1 MAYLAEIQLA
11 VKGARQLKELSDA
24 IESTSKRVDRLARD
38 IQTLSEGGIP
48 KTINN
53 LRNLV
58 QSAADAF
65 NEAALGT
72 DEATAA
78 AKNYVKVTG
87 ELNAGLRERSALLD
101 KITRQER
108 AAAIVRAGIG
118 MPAQQL
124 LLAAAAPGAPAMGGG
139 ARRRIT
145 GPVERLGGARTADE
159 AAMALRFAQA
169 LQQQVKPLSQID
181 ALYAGIA
188 GEASK
193 LQKIKALPSTEM
205 LNATARGL
213 QTIESIENRRF
224 TTAQRR
230 AQKLQ
235 QIQDYYGDTGMANA
249 GYGAQGPAVP
259 PTGIRRRTGIGAGAG
274 FGNRAG
280 GAISSAIIGGGFPLL
295 FGQGPAAAVGGALG
309 GAAGGILGGGFG
321 FALSI
326 AGTAIGD
333 LITQSETLNKTLATL
348 NSSLSATGSSSIT
361 TAADIKQLAKD
372 LSITNDEAVQLI
384 GTFSQFGD
392 AKTREAL
399 ASLFGG
405 VGGAATFEAIARA
418 GIDEKNALSS
428 IFELRKVIGNE
439 AATQLAL
446 QLDTVGATQTQAAL
460 LKLVVER
467 SIQSSVAAAKNVQF
481 TDNLLS
487 TWENIVAGIAGALSL
502 AIQFIQK
509 MREGSLLRLPFL
521 DQIASLLGG
530 VKART
535 GKQIAEERGS
545 AVEKRLRAE
554 IKAVMD
560 AVKKETGVLGTQ
572 NALQGRMAGSDKA
585 ARDAAR
591 LAEQRQE
598 QLRSAQIL
606 VSKKQAELKLSGA
619 ISEED
624 KLKSKY
630 EATRTE
636 RMQNY
641 VQLLR
646 KSLSDS
652 ERISLIEA
660 QNLDIQISK
669 LEYEK
674 ELNAVRKQQ
683 VQNIYAALDASNLL
697 NLNFERMALFAGAGK
712 TPLAFNPNL
721 NLVPGITDG
730 ELGAQAEIVRLE
742 LEKLI
747 APVEQLKTAAE
758 GIGTAFGDSFK
769 AAASGAM
776 TAQEALSSFFQSV
789 ADRFLDMAAQIIAKW
804 IEMTI
809 LNTALNLFPGGGLF
823 KGAGPVSGVAAFSG
837 AGMGS
842 KGFFLPDII
851 RPRAAGGPVSAG
863 SPYMVGERG
872 PELFVPGRSGTIV
885 PNNALSAGGTTS
897 VVVNVDAGA
906 SNVQGN
912 DAQASQLGKVIG
924 LAVQQEL
931 IKQKRPGGLLS

>member
-1 MAYLAEIQLA
+1 MAKYTADIEIAVRGGQQVDGLIKNLNRLNNSINVVNRNAKLLEGKGFNVASMENYSRAVFKAEN
-11 VKGARQLKELSDA
+11 A
-24 IESTSKRVDRLARD
+24 IRK
-38 IQTLSEGGIP
+38 
-48 KTINN
+48 
-53 LRNLV
+53 
-58 QSAADAF
+58 AAQ
-65 NEAALGT
+65 G
-72 DEATAA
+72 
-78 AKNYVKVTG
+78 
-87 ELNAGLRERSALLD
+87 
-101 KITRQER
+101 TRQEEQ
-108 AAAIVRAGIG
+108 AVKALVTAIDAENKAR
-118 MPAQQL
+118 
-124 LLAAAAPGAPAMGGG
+124 
-139 ARRRIT
+139 ARRNFLI
-145 GPVERLGGARTADE
+145 
-159 AAMALRFAQA
+159 AQEVA
-169 LQQQVKPLSQID
+169 
-181 ALYAGIA
+181 
-188 GEASK
+188 
-193 LQKIKALPSTEM
+193 
-205 LNATARGL
+205 
-213 QTIESIENRRF
+213 NRRQVIA
-224 TTAQRR
+224 T
-230 AQKLQ
+230 
-235 QIQDYYGDTGMANA
+235 ANA
-249 GYGAQGPAVP
+249 GAGLQGPQAAP
-259 PTGIRRRTGIGAGAG
+259 IRAGRGPASPIRGTVNMPGSPAALAASAGGATRSAG
-274 FGNRAG
+274 NLFSGRAG
-280 GAISSAIIGGGFPLL
+280 GAISSGIIGGGFPLL
-295 FGQGPAAAVGGALG
+295 FGQGPAAAAGGALG
-309 GAAGGILGGGFG
+309 GVAGGLLGGGFG
-321 FALSI
+321 FALAI

-348 NSSLSATGSSSIT
+348 NSSLSATGSSSVT

-418 GIDEKNALSS
+418 GLDEKNALSS

-446 QLDTVGATQTQAAL
+446 QLDAVGATQTQAAL

-535 GKQIAEERGS
+535 GKQIAAERGS

-554 IKAVMD
+554 IKAAMD

-646 KSLSDS
+646 KSLSDA

-660 QNLDIQISK
+660 QSLDIQISR

-674 ELNAVRKQQ
+674 ELNSVRKQQ

-697 NLNFERMALFAGAGK
+697 NLNFERMASFAGAGK

-721 NLVPGITDG
+721 NLVPGITGG

-747 APVEQLKTAAE
+747 TPVEQLKTAAE

-789 ADRFLDMAAQIIAKW
+789 ADRFMDMAAQIIAKW

-823 KGAGPVSGVAAFSG
+823 KGAGPVSGAAAFSG

-842 KGFFLPDII
+842 KGFSLPALI
-851 RPRAAGGPVSAG
+851 PMRAAGGPVSAG

-872 PELFVPGRSGTIV
+872 PELFVPGRSGSIV
-885 PNNALSAGGTTS
+885 ANHDLGGGPTS
-897 VVVNVDAGA
+897 VVVNVDASG

-912 DAQASQLGKVIG
+912 GNEANQLGKVIG

-931 IKQKRPGGLLS
+931 IKQKRPGGLLA

>member
-1 MAYLAEIQLA
+1 MAKYTADIEIAVRGGQQVDGLIKNLNRLNNSINVVNRNAKLLEGKGFNVASMENYSRAVFKAENA
-11 VKGARQLKELSDA
+11 
-24 IESTSKRVDRLARD
+24 
-38 IQTLSEGGIP
+38 
-48 KTINN
+48 
-53 LRNLV
+53 LRK
-58 QSAADAF
+58 AAQ
-65 NEAALGT
+65 G
-72 DEATAA
+72 
-78 AKNYVKVTG
+78 
-87 ELNAGLRERSALLD
+87 
-101 KITRQER
+101 TRQEEQ
-108 AAAIVRAGIG
+108 AVKSLVTAIDAENKAR
-118 MPAQQL
+118 
-124 LLAAAAPGAPAMGGG
+124 
-139 ARRRIT
+139 ARRNFLI
-145 GPVERLGGARTADE
+145 
-159 AAMALRFAQA
+159 AQEVA
-169 LQQQVKPLSQID
+169 
-181 ALYAGIA
+181 
-188 GEASK
+188 
-193 LQKIKALPSTEM
+193 
-205 LNATARGL
+205 
-213 QTIESIENRRF
+213 NRRQVIA
-224 TTAQRR
+224 T
-230 AQKLQ
+230 
-235 QIQDYYGDTGMANA
+235 ANA
-249 GYGAQGPAVP
+249 GAGLQGPQAAP
-259 PTGIRRRTGIGAGAG
+259 IRAGRGPTSPIRGTVNIPGSPAALAAGAG
-274 FGNRAG
+274 GSARAAGSMFSGRAG
-280 GAISSAIIGGGFPLL
+280 GAISSGIIGGGFPLL
-295 FGQGPAAAVGGALG
+295 FGQGPAAAAGGALG
-309 GAAGGILGGGFG
+309 GVAGGLLGGGFG

-348 NSSLSATGSSSIT
+348 NSSLSATGSSSVT
-361 TAADIKQLAKD
+361 TASDIKQLAKD

-418 GIDEKNALSS
+418 GIDEKSALSS

-545 AVEKRLRAE
+545 VVEKRLRAE
-554 IKAVMD
+554 IKAALD
-560 AVKKETGVLGTQ
+560 AVKKETSVLGTQ

-606 VSKKQAELKLSGA
+606 VSKKQAEFKLAGA

-652 ERISLIEA
+652 ERTSLIEA

-674 ELNAVRKQQ
+674 ELNNVQKQQ

-697 NLNFERMALFAGAGK
+697 NLNFERMASFVGAGK

-721 NLVPGITDG
+721 NLVPGITGG

-769 AAASGAM
+769 AAVSGAM
-776 TAQEALSSFFQSV
+776 TAQEALASFFQSV

-809 LNTALNLFPGGGLF
+809 LNTALSLFPGGGLF
-823 KGAGPVSGVAAFSG
+823 KGAGPVSGTAAFSG

-851 RPRAAGGPVSAG
+851 QPRAMGGSVSAG

-872 PELFVPGRSGTIV
+872 PELFVPGRSGSIV
-885 PNNALSAGGTTS
+885 PNNALGGDNVN
-897 VVVNVDAGA
+897 VVVNVDASG
-906 SNVQGN
+906 SKVQG
-912 DAQASQLGKVIG
+912 DDTQANQLGRVVAI
-924 LAVQQEL
+924 AVQQEL
-931 IKQKRPGGLLS
+931 VKQKRPGGLLSR